1 MKFSEL
7 QQLIKQKFGIDHL
20 ADMARELGV
29 SPQAVSNWKSRDRV
43 PYKYVIQIREKLVI
57 DNSMTSDGAENIEKR
72 RTRNIES
79 SAQISTK
86 PFLEEEDTI
95 SLEDI
100 LLILSKNIKIIILL
114 PIVLL
119 SFTLIYEKTTYI
131 PLYTSTAKILLEDNQ
146 PSSGLGGIASQF
158 GINVA
163 EKSSD
168 LTSTSIFPELINSRP
183 FAERILEREFYTDK
197 FKKSLSLLA
206 ILTYGDN
213 KSNIGKD
220 TLITRTL
227 GILPGMIAFENS
239 GSFTLVSVE
248 TFEPQLAADIANAV
262 LEELLELN
270 RYFKNRRID
279 ETKEFIED
287 RIQVVKLKLDKLDKE
302 LIEFMLS
309 NRNYE
314 SSPTLSLKV
323 ARLSRNSEIHRGMY
337 TTLKQQLEN
346 IKIEEVQN
354 KYLIQI
360 LEYPIAPLGPTNF
373 IDNRPIIL
381 SIVLGLSIAITIAF
395 IKNYFLNHG
404 IQDSGKMGLIKGE
417 FKTNVI
423 NTFIDRKV
431 YTLVTICLLAGL
443 PFLWG
448 HKSIMPVFFGLYS
461 TKALIIIIIYA
472 FVCAISLLI
481 VFYFKRLRSY
491 LNKLYSV

>member
-1 MKFSEL
+1 M
-7 QQLIKQKFGIDHL
+7 
-20 ADMARELGV
+20 
-29 SPQAVSNWKSRDRV
+29 
-43 PYKYVIQIREKLVI
+43 
-57 DNSMTSDGAENIEKR
+57 
-72 RTRNIES
+72 
-79 SAQISTK
+79 
-86 PFLEEEDTI
+86 
-95 SLEDI
+95 
-100 LLILSKNIKIIILL
+100 

-131 PLYTSTAKILLEDNQ
+131 PLYTSTAKILLENNQ
-146 PSSGLGGIASQF
+146 SSTGLGGIASQF
-158 GINVA
+158 GINVPD
-163 EKSSD
+163 KSSD

-248 TFEPQLAADIANAV
+248 TFEPQLAADIAHAV
-262 LEELLELN
+262 LEELVELN
-270 RYFKNRRID
+270 RFFKNRRID

-287 RIQVVKLKLDKLDKE
+287 RMRTVESKLDKSE
-302 LIEFMLS
+302 EEIIQFRLS
-309 NRNYE
+309 NRNYQASE
-314 SSPTLSLKV
+314 KLSLKYTKLT
-323 ARLSRNSEIHRGMY
+323 RGSTILSGMY
-337 TTLKQQLEN
+337 ITLKQQLEN

-360 LEYPIAPLGPTNF
+360 LEYPIAPLKPTNF
-373 IDNRPIIL
+373 IDNRSIIL
-381 SIVLGLSIAITIAF
+381 SIVLGLSIAIAIAF
-395 IKNYFLNHG
+395 IKDYFFNNG

-417 FKTNVI
+417 FKTNVM

-431 YTLVTICLLAGL
+431 YALATICLLAGL

-461 TKALIIIIIYA
+461 TKVLIIIIIYT
-472 FVCAISLLI
+472 FVCVISLLVVI
-481 VFYFKRLRSY
+481 SFEKLKLY
-491 LNKLYSV
+491 LNKKIS